1 MKLRMKILF
10 PALLVALF
18 ISYSAVGLHSAGGP
32 DNGTSVTRDTTNQLQ
47 DGMYLVLSEIKN
59 DADAPDI
66 LSPDRFLVKCSDM
79 LLENNEREYIKLIID
94 ASDFVPLILKV
105 KPRTEQQTE
114 TKKRIEI
121 ELTKSSAD
129 KLEKFTTV
137 HLNKRVALIIGGEVI
152 SAHKIKTPIT
162 GGKFQISYCGQDM
175 CEILE
180 SRLINNVD
188 STDTK

>member
-1 MKLRMKILF
+1 MRILF
-10 PALLVALF
+10 PAFLVALF
-18 ISYSAVGLHSAGGP
+18 LSFSASGLYSYGIP
-32 DNGTSVTRDTTNQLQ
+32 DSRTGTIRDSTNQLR
-47 DGMYLVLSEIKN
+47 DGMYLVVSEIKN
-59 DADAPDI
+59 DSDVPDI
-66 LSPDRFLVKCSDM
+66 LSPNRFVVNCSDM

-94 ASDFVPLILKV
+94 TTDNVPLRLSI

-137 HLNKRVALIIGGEVI
+137 HLNKRAALIIGGEVI

-162 GGKFQISYCGQDM
+162 GGKFQISYCGPDM

-188 STDTK
+188 STDAK

>member
-1 MKLRMKILF
+1 MKSKMRILF

-18 ISYSAVGLHSAGGP
+18 FSYTAVGMHAAGGP

-59 DADAPDI
+59 DLDAPDI
-66 LSPDRFLVKCSDM
+66 LSPNRFVVNCSDL

-94 ASDFVPLILKV
+94 TSDFVPLILKV

-114 TKKRIEI
+114 TKKKIEI

-137 HLNKRVALIIGGEVI
+137 NLNKRAALIIGGEVI
-152 SAHKIKTPIT
+152 SAHKIKMPIT
-162 GGKFQISYCGQDM
+162 GGKFQISYCGPDM